1 MLKSRIF
8 ATMETVVVQIRN
20 QKAMQLLLDLEDLQ
34 LIKVIKQS
42 VAAGEKLS
50 DKYAGKLPLEI
61 GEQLQN
67 FVTQSREEWGN
78 PVLDRQQHC
87 H

>member
-20 QKAMQLLLDLEDLQ
+20 PKAMKLLLDLEDLQ

-67 FVTQSREEWGN
+67 FVTQSREEWETST
-78 PVLDRQQHC
+78 
-87 H
+87 